1 MLIWIPVAEENGAD
15 SKIAPQLEAQ
25 KWALIDFD
33 AGEMQS
39 VKFYDSIDD
48 LGGEWVDF
56 IILSN
61 KFENYLDY
69 MNEGMM
75 VLVVRE
81 GQETIEDIIE
91 AFKFKELDEIG
102 L

>member
-1 MLIWIPVAEENGAD
+1 MLIWIPVASENGKV
-15 SKIAPQLEAQ
+15 SKIVPQTEAK
-25 KWALIDFD
+25 KWALAAFDEGQIRSLVFYNAIDEFT
-33 AGEMQS
+33 
-39 VKFYDSIDD
+39 
-48 LGGEWVDF
+48 GEWVDF
-56 IILSN
+56 IILAN

-81 GQETIEDIIE
+81 EETIEDIIE